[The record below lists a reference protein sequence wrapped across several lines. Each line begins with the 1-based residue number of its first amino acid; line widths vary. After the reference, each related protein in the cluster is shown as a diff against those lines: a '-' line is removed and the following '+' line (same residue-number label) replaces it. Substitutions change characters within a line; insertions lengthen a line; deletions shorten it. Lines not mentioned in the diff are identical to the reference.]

1 MAKAA
6 LAKALI
12 RPRLWLKLRL
22 KVRAVRA
29 AAIALLRLLR
39 LGA

>member
-1 MAKAA
+1 MAKADSD
-6 LAKALI
+6 KVLI
-12 RPRLWLKLRL
+12 RLWRLWLKLRL
-22 KVRAVRA
+22 KVRVRA